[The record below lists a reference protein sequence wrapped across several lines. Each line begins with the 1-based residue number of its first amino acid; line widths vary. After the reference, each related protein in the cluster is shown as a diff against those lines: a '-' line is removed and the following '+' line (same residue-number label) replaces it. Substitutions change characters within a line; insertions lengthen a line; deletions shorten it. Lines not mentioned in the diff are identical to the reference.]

1 MGLKELQ
8 AWRLVKLRHQP
19 GDRREYFEAPAD
31 VWEIF
36 RVLAEER
43 RRREI
48 EPTLSMLRMALL
60 ESAANDAERHAQ
72 ERMRQM
78 HELIDRLMTW
88 FDDVQ
93 KLAPETAM
101 QLMGMGATVTKVLEF
116 KDRMTGKSPA
126 HATQRSND
134 HGRPS
139 ALAHAVCANISFHIL
154 FPTIN
159 IALCWLLVYF
169 RFAARGTQA
178 QAAPGWEEAYYFWT
192 KVFALTFALGVVSG
206 VTMSFQFG
214 TNWPGFMEKAGNI
227 AGPLLGYEVLTA
239 FFPGGHLPGHHAVWP
254 RPRVGPRA
262 PGGHADGGGGH
273 HAVGILDPEPQLVD
287 ADARGLQDH

>member
-1 MGLKELQ
+1 MPNRENLPPLNRQFVSHFGEMGSRWGINRTVGQIYALIFISPHALNADDIAEALEFSRSNVSMGLKELQ
-8 AWRLVKLRHQP
+8 SWRLVKLRHQP

-60 ESAANDAERHAQ
+60 EAPTSDAERHAQ
-72 ERMRQM
+72 ERMKEM

-101 QLMGMGATVTKVLEF
+101 QLMGMGTTVTKVLEF

-126 HATQRSND
+126 KLAAT
-134 HGRPS
+134 
-139 ALAHAVCANISFHIL
+139 
-154 FPTIN
+154 
-159 IALCWLLVYF
+159 
-169 RFAARGTQA
+169 
-178 QAAPGWEEAYYFWT
+178 T
-192 KVFALTFALGVVSG
+192 KD
-206 VTMSFQFG
+206 
-214 TNWPGFMEKAGNI
+214 N
-227 AGPLLGYEVLTA
+227 
-239 FFPGGHLPGHHAVWP
+239 
-254 RPRVGPRA
+254 
-262 PGGHADGGGGH
+262 
-273 HAVGILDPEPQLVD
+273 
-287 ADARGLQDH
+287 